1 MFLKLEGR
9 PCLVVG
15 AGTVA
20 EGKIGS
26 LLLAG
31 ATVRVIAP
39 QANAAV
45 QEWARTS
52 AIRWEER
59 EFSPLDLDDVFLV
72 VVATSSKDVN
82 ESVFR
87 EAQARNV
94 LCNVVDDPGRCDF
107 YYPAVVRRGQL
118 QIAIST
124 AGESPALAQKLRGEL
139 ESQYGP
145 EYEGWV
151 EQLGKTRREL
161 FARDLDPEKRRR
173 WLHELANK
181 SPRTAELISKG
192 EGHERQSLFSR
203 GWPRRSGAANSES
216 AEGS

>member
-31 ATVRVIAP
+31 ATVRVVAP
-39 QANAAV
+39 QANVAV
-45 QEWARTS
+45 QEWARTGVM
-52 AIRWEER
+52 RWESR
-59 EFSPLDLDDVFLV
+59 EFCLLDLDGVFLV
-72 VVATSSKDVN
+72 IAATSSNEVN
-82 ESVFR
+82 GSVFR
-87 EAQARNV
+87 EAQRRNV
-94 LCNVVDDPGRCDF
+94 LCNVVDDHEHCDF

-124 AGESPALAQKLRGEL
+124 AGESPAMAQKLRREL

-145 EYEGWV
+145 EYKSWV
-151 EQLGKTRREL
+151 ERLGTARRAL
-161 FARDLDPEKRRR
+161 FARDINPEERRR
-173 WLHELANK
+173 WLHELASK
-181 SPRTAELISKG
+181 SPRTAESISKG
-192 EGHERQSLFSR
+192 EGS
-203 GWPRRSGAANSES
+203 
-216 AEGS
+216 

>member
-1 MFLKLEGR
+1 MFLKLEDR

-20 EGKIGS
+20 EGKINR

-31 ATVRVIAP
+31 AVVCVVAP
-39 QANAAV
+39 RANAAV

-87 EAQARNV
+87 EAQSRNV
-94 LCNVVDDPGRCDF
+94 LCNVVDDPEHCDF

-124 AGESPALAQKLRGEL
+124 AGESPALAQRLRREL
-139 ESQYGP
+139 EIQFGP
-145 EYEGWV
+145 EYESWV
-151 EQLGKTRREL
+151 EQLGKARSEL
-161 FARDLDPEKRRR
+161 FARDINPEERRR
-173 WLHELANK
+173 RLHELA
-181 SPRTAELISKG
+181 SQPPLAAGLISKG
-192 EGHERQSLFSR
+192 E
-203 GWPRRSGAANSES
+203 RS
-216 AEGS
+216 

>member
-1 MFLKLEGR
+1 MTNLFPMFLKLEGR

-31 ATVRVIAP
+31 ATVRVVAP

-45 QEWARTS
+45 LEWARTGV
-52 AIRWEER
+52 IRWEAR
-59 EFSPLDLDDVFLV
+59 EFSPLDLDNVFLV
-72 VVATSSKDVN
+72 IAATSSNEVN

-87 EAQARNV
+87 EAQRRDV
-94 LCNVVDDPGRCDF
+94 LCNVVDHPQHCDF

-124 AGESPALAQKLRGEL
+124 AGESPALAQRLRREL
-139 ESQYGP
+139 EIQFGP
-145 EYEGWV
+145 EYESWV
-151 EQLGKTRREL
+151 EQLGKARSEL
-161 FARDLDPEKRRR
+161 FARDINPEERRR
-173 WLHELANK
+173 RLHELA
-181 SPRTAELISKG
+181 SQPPLAAGLISKG
-192 EGHERQSLFSR
+192 EHS
-203 GWPRRSGAANSES
+203 
-216 AEGS
+216 

>member
-9 PCLVVG
+9 SCLVVG

-20 EGKIGS
+20 EGKINS
-26 LLLAG
+26 LLLSG
-31 ATVRVIAP
+31 AVVRVVAP
-39 QANAAV
+39 RANAAV

-87 EAQARNV
+87 EAKSRNV
-94 LCNVVDDPGRCDF
+94 LCNVVDDPEHCDF

-124 AGESPALAQKLRGEL
+124 AGESPTLAQKLR
-139 ESQYGP
+139 
-145 EYEGWV
+145 
-151 EQLGKTRREL
+151 RERSKFRSL
-161 FARDLDPEKRRR
+161 IARF
-173 WLHELANK
+173 H
-181 SPRTAELISKG
+181 
-192 EGHERQSLFSR
+192 
-203 GWPRRSGAANSES
+203 RRSSS
-216 AEGS
+216 

>member
-1 MFLKLEGR
+1 LKLEGR

-31 ATVRVIAP
+31 ATVRVVAP

-45 QEWARTS
+45 LEWARTGV
-52 AIRWEER
+52 IRWEAR
-59 EFSPLDLDDVFLV
+59 EFSPLDLDNVFLV
-72 VVATSSKDVN
+72 IAATSSNEVN

-87 EAQARNV
+87 EAQRRDV
-94 LCNVVDDPGRCDF
+94 LCNVVDHPQHCDF

-124 AGESPALAQKLRGEL
+124 AGESPALAQRLRREL
-139 ESQYGP
+139 EIQFGP
-145 EYEGWV
+145 EYESWV
-151 EQLGKTRREL
+151 EQLGKARSEL
-161 FARDLDPEKRRR
+161 FARDINPEERRR
-173 WLHELANK
+173 RLHELA
-181 SPRTAELISKG
+181 SQPPLAAGLISKG
-192 EGHERQSLFSR
+192 E
-203 GWPRRSGAANSES
+203 RS
-216 AEGS
+216 

>member
-1 MFLKLEGR
+1 VTNLFPMFLKLEGR
-9 PCLVVG
+9 SCLVVG

-20 EGKIGS
+20 EGKINS
-26 LLLAG
+26 LLLSG
-31 ATVRVIAP
+31 AVVRVVAP
-39 QANAAV
+39 RANAAV

-72 VVATSSKDVN
+72 IVATSSKDVN

-87 EAQARNV
+87 EAQSRNV
-94 LCNVVDDPGRCDF
+94 LCNVVDDPEHCHF

-124 AGESPALAQKLRGEL
+124 AGESPTLAQKLRREL

-145 EYEGWV
+145 EYESWV
-151 EQLGKTRREL
+151 EKLGRARREL
-161 FARDLDPEKRRR
+161 FARNINPEERRR
-173 WLHELANK
+173 WLHELASK

-192 EGHERQSLFSR
+192 EGS
-203 GWPRRSGAANSES
+203 
-216 AEGS
+216 

>member
-1 MFLKLEGR
+1 VTNLFPIFLKLEDR

-20 EGKIGS
+20 EGKINS
-26 LLLAG
+26 LLLSG
-31 ATVRVIAP
+31 AVVRVVAP
-39 QANAAV
+39 RANAAV

-72 VVATSSKDVN
+72 VVATSSKDVS

-87 EAQARNV
+87 EAQSRNV
-94 LCNVVDDPGRCDF
+94 LCNVVDDPEHCDF

-124 AGESPALAQKLRGEL
+124 AGESPALAQKLRREL

-151 EQLGKTRREL
+151 EQLGKRRREL
-161 FARDLDPEKRRR
+161 LARDINPEERHRQ
-173 WLHELANK
+173 LHELA
-181 SPRTAELISKG
+181 SQRPVAAELISKG
-192 EGHERQSLFSR
+192 EPS
-203 GWPRRSGAANSES
+203 
-216 AEGS
+216 

>member
-9 PCLVVG
+9 SCLVVG

-20 EGKIGS
+20 EGKISS

-31 ATVRVIAP
+31 AAVCAVAP

-45 QEWARTS
+45 LEWARTS

-87 EAQARNV
+87 EAQSRNV
-94 LCNVVDDPGRCDF
+94 LCNVVDDPEHCHS
-107 YYPAVVRRGQL
+107 YYRAVVRRGQR
-118 QIAIST
+118 QIAILN
-124 AGESPALAQKLRGEL
+124 AGEVPPS
-139 ESQYGP
+139 
-145 EYEGWV
+145 
-151 EQLGKTRREL
+151 RR
-161 FARDLDPEKRRR
+161 
-173 WLHELANK
+173 NQ
-181 SPRTAELISKG
+181 G
-192 EGHERQSLFSR
+192 G
-203 GWPRRSGAANSES
+203 
-216 AEGS
+216 

>member
-1 MFLKLEGR
+1 VTNLFPMFLKLEGR

-31 ATVRVIAP
+31 ATVRVVAP

-45 QEWARTS
+45 LEWARTGV
-52 AIRWEER
+52 IRWEAR
-59 EFSPLDLDDVFLV
+59 EFSPLDLDNVFLV
-72 VVATSSKDVN
+72 IAATSSNEVN

-87 EAQARNV
+87 EAQRRDV
-94 LCNVVDDPGRCDF
+94 LCNVVDHPQHCDF

-124 AGESPALAQKLRGEL
+124 AGESPALAQRLRREL
-139 ESQYGP
+139 EIQFGP
-145 EYEGWV
+145 EYESWV
-151 EQLGKTRREL
+151 EQLGKARSEL
-161 FARDLDPEKRRR
+161 FARDINPEERRR
-173 WLHELANK
+173 RLHELA
-181 SPRTAELISKG
+181 SQPPLAAGLISKG
-192 EGHERQSLFSR
+192 E
-203 GWPRRSGAANSES
+203 RS
-216 AEGS
+216 

>member
-1 MFLKLEGR
+1 MTNLFPMFLKLEGR

-31 ATVRVIAP
+31 ATVRVVAP

-94 LCNVVDDPGRCDF
+94 LCNVVDDPGHCDF

-161 FARDLDPEKRRR
+161 FARDLGPEERRR
-173 WLHELANK
+173 RLHELASK
-181 SPRTAELISKG
+181 PPLAAELISKG
-192 EGHERQSLFSR
+192 EGS
-203 GWPRRSGAANSES
+203 
-216 AEGS
+216 

>member
-1 MFLKLEGR
+1 VTNLFPMFLKLEGR

-31 ATVRVIAP
+31 ATVRVVAP
-39 QANAAV
+39 QADVAV
-45 QEWARTS
+45 QEWARTGVM
-52 AIRWEER
+52 RWESR
-59 EFSPLDLDDVFLV
+59 EFCLLDLDGVFLV
-72 VVATSSKDVN
+72 IAATSSNEVN
-82 ESVFR
+82 GSVFR
-87 EAQARNV
+87 EAQRRNV
-94 LCNVVDDPGRCDF
+94 LCNVVDDPEHCDF

-124 AGESPALAQKLRGEL
+124 AGESPALAQKLRREL

-151 EQLGKTRREL
+151 EQLGKRRREL
-161 FARDLDPEKRRR
+161 FARDINPEERHRQ
-173 WLHELANK
+173 LHELA
-181 SPRTAELISKG
+181 SQRPVAAELISKG
-192 EGHERQSLFSR
+192 EPL
-203 GWPRRSGAANSES
+203 
-216 AEGS
+216 